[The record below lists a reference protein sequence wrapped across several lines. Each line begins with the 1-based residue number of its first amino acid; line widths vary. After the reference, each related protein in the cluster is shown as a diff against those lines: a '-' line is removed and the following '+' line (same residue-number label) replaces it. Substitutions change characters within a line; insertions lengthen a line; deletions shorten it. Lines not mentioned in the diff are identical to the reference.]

1 MNKKKKIIIIICIA
15 IIIICACAAAVY
27 YFFFQS
33 DDNPPTL
40 EETVNNRISAYET
53 DLLDSFASMT
63 NQAAVTRYLVNWA
76 ENKGID
82 VTTDDAGNVIYS
94 IKASEGFES
103 QPPSVVLC
111 GYDYTSME
119 SYKNSIASALT
130 KHCLK
135 NILILIQKFFT
146 WKTHPLPE

>member
-76 ENKGID
+76 ENKGIKSEI
-82 VTTDDAGNVIYS
+82 DDHNNVIYS
-94 IKASEGFES
+94 LPASDGYEDKA
-103 QPPSVVLC
+103 PVVLVTE
-111 GYDYTSME
+111 YDHTCMGNYE
-119 SYKNSIASALT
+119 NSIVSAFTAAKNDEPHGEYKVIDVVKFLST
-130 KHCLK
+130 K
-135 NILILIQKFFT
+135 I
-146 WKTHPLPE
+146 